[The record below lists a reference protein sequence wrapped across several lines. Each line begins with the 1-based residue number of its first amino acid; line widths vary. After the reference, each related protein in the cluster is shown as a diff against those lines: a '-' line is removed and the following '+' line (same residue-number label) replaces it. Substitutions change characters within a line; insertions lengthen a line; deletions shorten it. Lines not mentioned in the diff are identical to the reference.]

1 MENNFQFQTNLRKLA
16 TSIKDTKTL
25 YISEDLSTSRN
36 SFFQDEILTG
46 SILIDDNGKL
56 SFDEKFLS
64 DDSNVPNGK
73 QILARAR
80 YTKSLLSVGW
90 SRLFIETLDNASPE
104 VQSWAAGYL
113 EGRLTAKEIRE
124 FYNNLV
130 NIHKEEK
137 PLLSQ
142 VYDYYDKVEKSIRN
156 KTSKTML
163 QKYQEDELEYWL
175 TIAMIQAQ
183 TDGMRAGHNSANNVI
198 PIKLSELYFINADGE
213 VPELLSVFQTKNVQ
227 TKTDFRFRQR
237 KINKFSKEYLLK
249 YFNSDDPEFIWKK
262 LMQRSH
268 CTAAIKVLLEDDG
281 DLIKDVLVAHTTWD
295 SFSEMHRIFKM
306 YKFSFTLL
314 NKSKE
319 NVISFS
325 SYPGTLTSTD
335 DYYMTNA
342 GLVVMETT
350 LEILDKDLYSS
361 VGEADNH
368 IPNYIRIFVAN
379 RLATSAREWTEI
391 FKKNNG
397 GTYNSQWMIID
408 MNKIKEINNNH
419 RNKDLANRKKTV
431 FTMMLGKNS
440 GYSQNI
446 QHEYKDL
453 FYVLEQIPGFVKSAD
468 MTNHLLVNGYW
479 ASYNRPYF
487 PEIYSKSGYSAM
499 MRRYGRTYSYNMN
512 PRSRIMASKINEV
525 KNIQDMQNLMQF
537 NGNTYNYNLHH
548 LQQSGYGVN
557 TISPRFDLL
566 TDIRLR
572 KPAGGIDTK
581 ITNIKLSK
589 NLSCLAISGPTRN
602 QGLPPFNWEDWK
614 DEPHEGLPN
623 LWNFDW
629 VLINKKFVLN

>member
-1 MENNFQFQTNLRKLA
+1 MENNFQFHTNLRKLA
-16 TSIKDTKTL
+16 TSIKDTQTL

-56 SFDEKFLS
+56 SFDEKYLS
-64 DDSNVPNGK
+64 DDSNVLSGK

-80 YTKSLLSVGW
+80 YTKSLFSVGW

-142 VYDYYDKVEKSIRN
+142 VFDYYDKVEKSIRN

-163 QKYQEDELEYWL
+163 EKYQGDELEYWL

-183 TDGMRAGHNSANNVI
+183 TDGMRAGHNTANNVI

-249 YFNSDDPEFIWKK
+249 YFNSDDPEFIWNK

-268 CTAAIKVLLEDDG
+268 CTAAIKVLLEDEG

-295 SFSEMHRIFKM
+295 SFSEMHRIYKM

-361 VGEADNH
+361 VGEAGNH

-379 RLATSAREWTEI
+379 RLASSAREWTEI

-408 MNKIKEINNNH
+408 MNKIKEINKNH

-440 GYSQNI
+440 GYSQQI

-453 FYVLEQIPGFVKSAD
+453 FYVLEQIPGFVKSSD

-479 ASYNRPYF
+479 ASYNRPFF

-512 PRSRIMASKINEV
+512 PRSRIMASKINDV

-537 NGNTYNYNLHH
+537 NGNTYNYNIHN
-548 LQQSGYGVN
+548 LQQNGYGVN
-557 TISPRFDLL
+557 TISPRFDLVSD
-566 TDIRLR
+566 TRLR

-602 QGLPPFNWEDWK
+602 QGLPPFNWEEWK
-614 DEPHEGLPN
+614 DEPHEGLPS

-629 VLINKKFVLN
+629 ILINKKFVLN

>member
-1 MENNFQFQTNLRKLA
+1 MENNFQFHTNLRKLA
-16 TSIKDTKTL
+16 TSIKDTQTL

-56 SFDEKFLS
+56 SFDEKYLS
-64 DDSNVPNGK
+64 DDSNVLSGK

-80 YTKSLLSVGW
+80 YTKSLFSVGW

-142 VYDYYDKVEKSIRN
+142 VFDYYDKVEKSIRN

-163 QKYQEDELEYWL
+163 EKYQGDELEYWL

-183 TDGMRAGHNSANNVI
+183 TDGMRAGHNTANNVI

-249 YFNSDDPEFIWKK
+249 YFYSDDPEFIWKK

-268 CTAAIKVLLEDDG
+268 CTAAIKVLLEDEG

-295 SFSEMHRIFKM
+295 SFSEMHRIYKM

-361 VGEADNH
+361 VGEAGNH

-379 RLATSAREWTEI
+379 RLASSAREWTEI

-408 MNKIKEINNNH
+408 MNKIKEINKNH

-440 GYSQNI
+440 GYSQQI

-453 FYVLEQIPGFVKSAD
+453 FYVLEQIPGFVKSSD

-479 ASYNRPYF
+479 ASYNRPFF

-512 PRSRIMASKINEV
+512 PRSRIMASKINDV

-537 NGNTYNYNLHH
+537 NGNTYNYNIHN
-548 LQQSGYGVN
+548 LQQNGYGVN
-557 TISPRFDLL
+557 TISPRFDLVSD
-566 TDIRLR
+566 TRLR

-602 QGLPPFNWEDWK
+602 QGLPPFNWEEWK
-614 DEPHEGLPN
+614 DEPHEGLPS

-629 VLINKKFVLN
+629 ILINKKFVLN

>member
-1 MENNFQFQTNLRKLA
+1 
-16 TSIKDTKTL
+16 
-25 YISEDLSTSRN
+25 
-36 SFFQDEILTG
+36 
-46 SILIDDNGKL
+46 
-56 SFDEKFLS
+56 
-64 DDSNVPNGK
+64 
-73 QILARAR
+73 
-80 YTKSLLSVGW
+80 
-90 SRLFIETLDNASPE
+90 
-104 VQSWAAGYL
+104 
-113 EGRLTAKEIRE
+113 
-124 FYNNLV
+124 
-130 NIHKEEK
+130 
-137 PLLSQ
+137 
-142 VYDYYDKVEKSIRN
+142 
-156 KTSKTML
+156 
-163 QKYQEDELEYWL
+163 
-175 TIAMIQAQ
+175 
-183 TDGMRAGHNSANNVI
+183 
-198 PIKLSELYFINADGE
+198 
-213 VPELLSVFQTKNVQ
+213 
-227 TKTDFRFRQR
+227 
-237 KINKFSKEYLLK
+237 LK

-581 ITNIKLSK
+581 ITNIKLST